1 MIMKLRLA
9 IFALVGCLVWSGV
22 VASEPGRSLMAKQR
36 GKQLTVKE
44 WKTTPDGKN
53 KWVDHIEV
61 YNAQGELIAEE
72 EYADFGRTLS
82 WRSEYTY
89 NKQGQLTQEVVYNAR
104 GKVQKVRKFEYDAQ
118 GVCTRRLNYAANGL
132 LNSYRQFEYI
142 YE

>member
-1 MIMKLRLA
+1 M
-9 IFALVGCLVWSGV
+9 
-22 VASEPGRSLMAKQR
+22 
-36 GKQLTVKE
+36 
-44 WKTTPDGKN
+44 
-53 KWVDHIEV
+53 